1 MTSGQGLAQ
10 QTIASLMP
18 SRREIVYEILR
29 DEIHAD
35 VSDWANYKKGA
46 TAPAA
51 NPKYCYEWSFTQD
64 DRIVV
69 LNLWHASFKP
79 RGDDVICELNMRAHA
94 HEIARAQDEP
104 WRDKKPK
111 PIWEKRAL
119 KMDRAIQ
126 LADRKKLPV
135 RVIVCEGNMRDAAAG
150 DEKASEVKRRML
162 DLLPWTIESYDWTSG
177 AAILRRGVVASA
189 PRDADPSDLG
199 TTTSTPPTPIAA
211 QSSEPPRP
219 LAPAHAQPVA
229 AEASPE
235 EARYVDQ
242 FDAALVAL
250 PERRETT
257 GSTFLRSPDV
267 RAAALA
273 RAGGLC
279 QLCASPGFVTAAGK
293 VYLETHHVIPLGE
306 GGADALTNVVAL
318 CATDHRRA
326 HFDAD
331 SDRLRSILLRLAKGE
346 PVLMKPNK

>member
-1 MTSGQGLAQ
+1 MTSVQGRAQ
-10 QTIASLMP
+10 QTISSLMP
-18 SRREIVYEILR
+18 ARREIVYEILR

-51 NPKYCYEWSFTQD
+51 NPKYCYEWSFTQG

-111 PIWEKRAL
+111 PVWEKRAL

-135 RVIVCEGNMRDAAAG
+135 RVIVCEGNMRDTAAG

-162 DLLPWTIESYDWTSG
+162 DPSPWIIDSYDWNTG
-177 AAILRRGVVASA
+177 DTLLRRA
-189 PRDADPSDLG
+189 ADTKAQGTSPGNLAVLDLA
-199 TTTSTPPTPIAA
+199 PPTPTVA
-211 QSSEPPRP
+211 EPPTP
-219 LAPAHAQPVA
+219 PPQPEPAAADPVS
-229 AEASPE
+229 AEDSPAE
-235 EARYVDQ
+235 PAYVDQ
-242 FDAALVAL
+242 FDTDLGGA
-250 PERRETT
+250 PERRETK
-257 GSTFLRSPDV
+257 GSAFVRNPDV
-267 RAAALA
+267 RAAALR

-279 QLCASPGFVTAAGK
+279 QLCGQPGFTTISGK
-293 VYLETHHVIPLGE
+293 VYLETHHVHPLGE
-306 GGADALTNVVAL
+306 GGQDILTNVVAL

-326 HFDAD
+326 HFA
-331 SDRLRSILLRLAKGE
+331 SVRSALGEELRRIAEGVGE
-346 PVLMKPNK
+346 K

>member
-1 MTSGQGLAQ
+1 MTGEHDVAAQ
-10 QTIASLMP
+10 AIAALMP
-18 SRREIVYEILR
+18 RRREIVYEILR
-29 DEIHAD
+29 DELQAD

-51 NPKYCYEWSFTQD
+51 NPKYCYEWSFTQGE
-64 DRIVV
+64 RLVV

-79 RGDDVICELNMRAHA
+79 RGDDVVCELNMRAHA

-119 KMDRAIQ
+119 KMDRAMQ

-135 RVIVCEGNMRDAAAG
+135 RVIVCEGNMRDTAAG

-162 DLLPWTIESYDWTSG
+162 DPLPWTIERYDWTSG
-177 AAILRRGVVASA
+177 EAVLRRGAA
-189 PRDADPSDLG
+189 TKTPQGADPDALSA
-199 TTTSTPPTPIAA
+199 TTSTPPAPIAA
-211 QSSEPPRP
+211 QFSEPPQP
-219 LAPAHAQPVA
+219 PAPAHAQPVA
-229 AEASPE
+229 AGASPDE
-235 EARYVDQ
+235 TTYVDQ
-242 FDAALVAL
+242 FDAALGAL

-257 GSTFLRSPDV
+257 GSAFVRSPDV

-279 QLCASPGFVTAAGK
+279 QLCASPGFVTTAGK

-326 HFDAD
+326 HFDAE
-331 SDRLRSILLRLAKGE
+331 SDRLRSLLLRIAKGE
-346 PVLMKPNK
+346 QVLMRPNK